1 MHKPSEFNILTQS
14 LFPKWALAFNSLRGA
29 FFPFEARE
37 TGTLV
42 SILKEVGKSGQLPA
56 EEKAA
61 AWARKL
67 VGHGFI
73 VDAGL
78 DERAVVRE
86 RYFEGRRQG
95 HGLMLTIAPTI
106 NCNFGCSYCFQE
118 HPARSMTPDD
128 IARIRGFAS
137 RELKQGTTLSVT
149 WFGGEPL
156 MGFRTILELASYLGD
171 LAKQRRCRFSQA
183 IITNG
188 YLLNARRVD
197 QLAALGRF
205 SYVQVTLDGPPR
217 LHDRRR
223 GLRDGRPTFGRILDN
238 IAGAAAKL
246 PVVVRVNV
254 DRSNADGLEE
264 LVDLLAEAGLVGR
277 IGVYLGHTL
286 PYTDVCADVEER
298 AFSRTEFAAL
308 EVRFKFLLL
317 QRGWRRHFRL
327 PTPGHGASCTAD
339 SPGGYVLA
347 PGDLVFQC
355 WNEVAMSSDRASGHL
370 DEEQVTAAMRQRHD
384 GWKGFDPFTHEPC
397 RTCRVQPLCRG
408 GCAWEAR
415 KNDATEPG
423 HCTTL
428 RFNIEDTLR
437 LYHLQL
443 VLEAGLKETAETGA
457 GGLALA
463 GRSATAGAEQPVH

>member
-1 MHKPSEFNILTQS
+1 PTGH
-14 LFPKWALAFNSLRGA
+14 
-29 FFPFEARE
+29 E
-37 TGTLV
+37 T
-42 SILKEVGKSGQLPA
+42 
-56 EEKAA
+56 A
-61 AWARKL
+61 AWARRL
-67 VGHGFI
+67 LGHSFI
-73 VDAGL
+73 VDDGL

-86 RYFEGRRQG
+86 RYFKGRRQSR
-95 HGLMLTIAPTI
+95 GLMLTIAPTV

-118 HPARSMTPDD
+118 HPARSMTPDHD
-128 IARIRGFAS
+128 ARIRDFVDRQLEEDS
-137 RELKQGTTLSVT
+137 SLSVT

-156 MGFRTILELASYLGD
+156 MGFRTILELAPYLGD
-171 LAKQRRCRFSQA
+171 LAKQRRCGFSQA

-197 QLAALGRF
+197 QLAGLGRF
-205 SYVQVTLDGPPR
+205 SYVQITLDGPPQ

-223 GLRDGRPTFGRILDN
+223 ALRDGRPTFGRILDN
-238 IAGAAAKL
+238 IVGAAAKL

-254 DRSNADGLEE
+254 DRSNAHGLEE

-277 IGVYLGHTL
+277 VGVYLGHTL
-286 PYTDVCADVEER
+286 PYTDVCADVEDR
-298 AFSRTEFAAL
+298 AFSRAEFAAL

-327 PTPGHGASCTAD
+327 PCPGYGASCTAD

-355 WNEVAMSSDRASGHL
+355 WNEVAMSSDQASGHL
-370 DEEQVTAAMRQRHD
+370 DADQVTEAMRQRRD
-384 GWKGFDPFTHEPC
+384 GWKEFDPFTHEPC

-415 KNDATEPG
+415 KNDASEPG
-423 HCTTL
+423 HCTTF

-443 VLEAGLKETAETGA
+443 VLEAGLKEVAGFGTGGFVPAERG
-457 GGLALA
+457 
-463 GRSATAGAEQPVH
+463 ATAGPQRRMH